1 LALVTIIGSWQEKI
15 RKFSAGEGTLGVIW
29 AIVGR
34 NY

>member
-1 LALVTIIGSWQEKI
+1 VTIIGIWQKKM
-15 RKFSAGEGTLGVIW
+15 RKFSDGECALGVIW